1 MDWNKTKTVFII
13 TFLIL
18 DLFLAYQFMVKKNQN
33 DLDFITE
40 ASVEEQLAQE
50 NITYEELPKSVEKK
64 TYLNARSLNFIE
76 EDLTKLKGQKIEF
89 LSDYE
94 IQGVFEEPIPLPSN
108 NTSFRLNQFLKE
120 YIFAGSSYALWHV
133 NKEAN
138 VIIFYQKHADKL
150 IYDNTN
156 AMLIVHLND
165 KNEMVSYEQKLLKD
179 IEKMDDDQE
188 ILTPIKALENL
199 FFKDELKPGSK
210 ITKVS
215 LGYYTFDLPVS
226 SSQVLVPT
234 WHIIVNEEEHY
245 FVNAFEGQIL
255 SKRTN

>member
-1 MDWNKTKTVFII
+1 MDWNKTKTVFIV

-50 NITYEELPKSVEKK
+50 NITYEELPKNVEKK
-64 TYLNARSLNFIE
+64 TYLNARSVNFAE
-76 EDLTKLKGQKIEF
+76 EDLTKLKNQQIEF

-94 IQGVFEEPIPLPSN
+94 IQGVFDEPVSLPSN

-120 YIFAGSSYALWHV
+120 YIFKGSSYGIWHID
-133 NKEAN
+133 KEAK
-138 VIIFYQKHADKL
+138 VIIFYQKHHDKF

-156 AMLIVHLND
+156 AMIVVHLNE
-165 KNEMVSYEQKLLKD
+165 KNEMISYEQKLLED

-199 FFKDELKPGSK
+199 LLKDELKPGSK
-210 ITKVS
+210 VTKVS

-234 WHIIVNEEEHY
+234 WHIIVDEKKHY